1 MGPRNQLGAA
11 TVALLLLFMSA
22 GAGAQNNGGV
32 KIQVKYHEFLEQ
44 VRPVAKAFLRN
55 QDIEVTLHNGNQVT
69 ERRSSSR
76 PDGQTVGQAESEGV
90 FGSAASSGR
99 MIVNW
104 RVSGRNSL
112 VRNLE
117 GPQHI
122 EVLRINVS
130 GHSCTASVSYSLKPG
145 FREYLRTPHGELHYF
160 SSIQAT
166 VDSCVIE

>member
-1 MGPRNQLGAA
+1 MAPRNWLAAA
-11 TVALLLLFMSA
+11 TAALLCASA
-22 GAGAQNNGGV
+22 TAGAQNGGEV
-32 KIQVKYHEFLEQ
+32 KIQVKYHEYLEQ

-69 ERRSSSR
+69 ERREWSR
-76 PDGQTVGQAESEGV
+76 PDGQSLGQAESEGV
-90 FGSAASSGR
+90 FGSAAGSGR
-99 MIVNW
+99 MSVNW

-122 EVLRINVS
+122 EALRINVS